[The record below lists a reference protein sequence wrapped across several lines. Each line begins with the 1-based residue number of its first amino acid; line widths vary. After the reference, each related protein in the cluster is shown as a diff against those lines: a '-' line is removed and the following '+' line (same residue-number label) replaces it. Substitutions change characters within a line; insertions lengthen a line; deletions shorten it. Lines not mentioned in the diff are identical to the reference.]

1 MHPPSFKDNSKGHI
15 RTKYTGMTCN
25 GVGVILPRR
34 WWTLGSCRCAKQQM
48 CRWSV
53 YFILI
58 VLLIEIIMIWTTP
71 LMFLRN
77 LSIFCLRRA
86 TFFFIALMHEVEKN
100 AALLSK
106 RQTSFNVKYFWEY
119 LHTPMDEQWD
129 IVCQAYVK
137 NRTVCR
143 MMSRRIEFVG

>member
-1 MHPPSFKDNSKGHI
+1 MHPLSFKDNSKGHI
-15 RTKYTGMTCN
+15 RTKYTGMSCN

-34 WWTLGSCRCAKQQM
+34 WWTLGSCTCAKQQM

-71 LMFLRN
+71 VMFYV
-77 LSIFCLRRA
+77 ICLYFAWDERH
-86 TFFFIALMHEVEKN
+86 FFIALMQEVEKN
-100 AALLSK
+100 GALLSK

>member
-1 MHPPSFKDNSKGHI
+1 MYQWVLEVYFRMGRKKGLHSANPTRIRLLDELKSRVSPPSFKDNSKGHI

-34 WWTLGSCRCAKQQM
+34 WWTLGSCKCAKQEM

-71 LMFLRN
+71 VMFLRN

-86 TFFFIALMHEVEKN
+86 TFF
-100 AALLSK
+100 LLLWCK
-106 RQTSFNVKYFWEY
+106 R
-119 LHTPMDEQWD
+119 
-129 IVCQAYVK
+129 
-137 NRTVCR
+137 
-143 MMSRRIEFVG
+143 